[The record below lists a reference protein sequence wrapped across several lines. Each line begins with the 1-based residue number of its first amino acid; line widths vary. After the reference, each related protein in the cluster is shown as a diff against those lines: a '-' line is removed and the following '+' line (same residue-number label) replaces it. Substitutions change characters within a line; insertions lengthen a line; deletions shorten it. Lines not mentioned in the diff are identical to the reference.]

1 MADGSPVDY
10 DWWEAVFDQEKYEAM
25 TGRTD
30 QRLDFRATHRVP
42 IAAPV
47 TINRIPLLG
56 QVRMNLSPNI
66 NYTEDWFLETERQT
80 ADSLGSIQRESVS
93 GFFALRQFSMGVS
106 ANTTVYGLF
115 PVRLG
120 EYQGLRHTLRPRL
133 GFSWRPD
140 FSSPNWGYA
149 RPLLDEDGMPVEQE
163 LVSGEFEERRY
174 PIVPGLQTGQSRSLS
189 FGIDNTFETKRVR
202 VDSTGNEDSRVMKL
216 FNVNVSSNYNMAA
229 DSLKLAPIRISART
243 NVLGK
248 LRLNISGTLS
258 PYRLNSAGTR
268 TVNRYLLNFRDFKF
282 ARLTQL
288 SISGN
293 FQLRGELRQA
303 PTNEAAEQLGQME
316 MPMFDAPTSVG
327 VGNPFGGGMMG
338 MGSPGGRGCDAG
350 LDAGREFQ
358 LPYQPSVPEAYSE
371 CHGECTLWFSAYP
384 YLACPGPDGF

>member
-1 MADGSPVDY
+1 MRQNQVLSTGSTDLALPELMFSQSTKTPFKRQGSSRDPRWYERLQYSLNSRLTNRFNFTPLSEAELIARGDTLADGSPVDY

-56 QVRMNLSPNI
+56 AGAHEPVPQHQLHGG
-66 NYTEDWFLETERQT
+66 L
-80 ADSLGSIQRESVS
+80 VS
-93 GFFALRQFSMGVS
+93 GDRAPDRRLAGVHPAGERVRLLRPSPVQHGRVPPIR
-106 ANTTVYGLF
+106 TVYGLF

-140 FSSPNWGYA
+140 FSSPTWGYA
-149 RPLLDEDGMPVEQE
+149 RTLLDEDGMPVEQE

-174 PIVPGLQTGQSRSLS
+174 SIVPGLQTGQSRALS

-258 PYRLNSAGTR
+258 PYRLNSTGTR
-268 TVNRYLLNFRDFKF
+268 DRQPVPVEFSGFQVCPPHAAQHQR
-282 ARLTQL
+282 QL
-288 SISGN
+288 SAT
-293 FQLRGELRQA
+293 RRA
-303 PTNEAAEQLGQME
+303 PPGAHKR
-316 MPMFDAPTSVG
+316 
-327 VGNPFGGGMMG
+327 
-338 MGSPGGRGCDAG
+338 GGRAAGADGDAH
-350 LDAGREFQ
+350 
-358 LPYQPSVPEAYSE
+358 V
-371 CHGECTLWFSAYP
+371 
-384 YLACPGPDGF
+384 